1 MLLRCSRLQS
11 NPGFERVAM
20 NRPLLCFRRGG
31 ADHRLDH
38 IRRPSAHSMT
48 ALMHSG
54 NFYWIKEYFLSML
67 LQGKISIFVRWQR
80 GRLREDENPKA
91 KFP

>member
-1 MLLRCSRLQS
+1 
-11 NPGFERVAM
+11 
-20 NRPLLCFRRGG
+20 
-31 ADHRLDH
+31 
-38 IRRPSAHSMT
+38 MT

-67 LQGKISIFVRWQR
+67 LQGEISIFVRWQR